1 MIFIKLPKIIKNE
14 LEVAAIFPE
23 RFWKAHD
30 VYFTDF
36 KFFEQTLVEHD
47 GNDYFAEL
55 VLRVTLRL
63 AIGWRNDVGL
73 HCRQIR

>member
-1 MIFIKLPKIIKNE
+1 MQKVQFFMIFIKIPKIIKNE

-36 KFFEQTLVEHD
+36 NFFEQNLHFLTP
-47 GNDYFAEL
+47 F
-55 VLRVTLRL
+55 
-63 AIGWRNDVGL
+63 RNQNGMMSLSKIVKVSYRSGS
-73 HCRQIR
+73 

>member
-1 MIFIKLPKIIKNE
+1 MIFIKLPKITKTE

-36 KFFEQTLVEHD
+36 KFFEQNL
-47 GNDYFAEL
+47 YFL
-55 VLRVTLRL
+55 TSFRNQNGMMPLRFSIKASYRS
-63 AIGWRNDVGL
+63 GS
-73 HCRQIR
+73 